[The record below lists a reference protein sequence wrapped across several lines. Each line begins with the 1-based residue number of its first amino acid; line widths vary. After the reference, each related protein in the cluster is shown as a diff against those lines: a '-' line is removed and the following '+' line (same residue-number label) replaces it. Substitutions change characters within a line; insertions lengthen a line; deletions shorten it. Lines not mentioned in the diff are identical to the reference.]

1 MFLTFII
8 IILDISY
15 EIPAQIE
22 ESSIQEPVVETEI
35 IDEQP
40 PALTFEIVETCSK
53 RGQKKLF
60 DSWDYSY
67 TVKRRRVTATDWT

>member
-60 DSWDYSY
+60 DS
-67 TVKRRRVTATDWT
+67 

>member
-35 IDEQP
+35 INEQP
-40 PALTFEIVETCSK
+40 PA
-53 RGQKKLF
+53 
-60 DSWDYSY
+60 
-67 TVKRRRVTATDWT
+67 